1 MRLNLVPEILVQSSV
16 LETEYRPDRLPR
28 IPFKPD
34 ELSIQHLGGYKKAD
48 MYLAIYFYEEEDGLW
63 FTDSL
68 SVSCVNVPE
77 AKMLDDMPYVRFPSR
92 IMHKAVESV
101 TRDEIK
107 KGYIENF
114 DRLKNED
121 YRDN

>member
-1 MRLNLVPEILVQSSV
+1 MRPNLVPVTLVHRTVKES
-16 LETEYRPDRLPR
+16 EYRPDRLPR

-34 ELSIQHLGGYKKAD
+34 ELSIQHLGGFKKAD

-68 SVSCVNVPE
+68 SISCVNVPE
-77 AKMLDDMPYVRFPSR
+77 AKLLNEMPYVRFPSHL
-92 IMHKAVESV
+92 MYKAVDSV

-107 KGYIENF
+107 EGYIRNF
-114 DRLKNED
+114 GYLKHED
-121 YRDN
+121 NRDN